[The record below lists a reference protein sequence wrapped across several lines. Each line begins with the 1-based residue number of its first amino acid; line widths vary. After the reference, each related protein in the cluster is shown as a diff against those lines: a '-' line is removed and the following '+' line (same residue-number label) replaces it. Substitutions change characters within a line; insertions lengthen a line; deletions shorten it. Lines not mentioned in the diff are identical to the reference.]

1 MKALSSIMRKS
12 LTLLL
17 ALTICFSAFACG
29 KTNDASSDG
38 SSGGD
43 GPIVVT
49 PSVTVTVEA
58 SKDTIKVGEE
68 VTLTVTVE
76 NATDTSYTWSV
87 DDAGKDI
94 VQISDDVLT
103 IKDEV
108 ELILDTF
115 VVLTATSK
123 EDTNA
128 KGSKT
133 IKVVAPVVEGRV
145 GELTSDMIAA
155 LGNSSITVSGTLT
168 DVYESKVFPA
178 LSDETVYDMTVE
190 MEEGKWHGAWKAQ
203 ETDSVI
209 EDSYFKGEE
218 DGVKDYNGNVGH
230 PLMKK
235 YINKYN
241 EVAVSKVTDYMSVS
255 AIWESQHLWNHIANL
270 NVNEFTYDPASE
282 LYIYEV
288 GQDETSLYLMTYL
301 AISLTPMLEDTLVQI
316 GFTVEDGAITSL
328 IGTTQRQYVNL
339 DEQTGEY
346 DAYTETIIE
355 VTFSNIGTT
364 TVKDP
369 TSYSAPEQVD
379 VLKTALDGIRGA
391 TNYKYNT
398 QDVTV
403 SAPSGDSGDYELSVQ
418 SSGATTY
425 KVPTAN
431 TNRGTVG
438 TEGFVTEDKILLHET
453 GKYDYGMD
461 DNLYHH
467 TWTGYKQID
476 ENTFDYFE
484 AVKGTLTGKRQYKGN
499 IFDVMPAF
507 DFSENVFEFA
517 GSTLEKIGNKSVS
530 VYKFTLRESSIT
542 REVAMEINLDGKDA
556 EASVTNSLSIEVA
569 QMGNEYVLYRTVIPY
584 NLVAGTYIGY
594 YSTVYS
600 SIGTTTIPKEYFD
613 GYVAR
618 TLPTTWGDTVTKY
631 YQENFTGNSH
641 EENTQ
646 TVIDA
651 TYGAA
656 AKDLPSPTMIY
667 ELFGDSMSGP
677 FYDWKDTGNVDSSGN
692 AINVGWISIKLALDD
707 SYLDENSRI
716 VDFDALKAKID
727 AAMTANDYTPSL
739 ANTDVSGGE
748 SGRADRYLSY
758 TKGNILVVISNNHT
772 KWFDIDFYPA
782 GAWSLNR

>member
-17 ALTICFSAFACG
+17 ALAICFSAFACG
-29 KTNDASSDG
+29 KTNGGSSD
-38 SSGGD
+38 D
-43 GPIVVT
+43 GIIDDTPIV

-58 SKDTIKVGEE
+58 SKETIKVGEE

-87 DDAGKDI
+87 NDAGKDI
-94 VQISDDVLT
+94 VQISDNVLT
-103 IKDEV
+103 IKDDV
-108 ELILDTF
+108 ELTIDTY
-115 VVLTATSK
+115 VVLTATSN
-123 EDTNA
+123 EDTTAND
-128 KGSKT
+128 SVN
-133 IKVVAPVVEGRV
+133 IKVIAPVVEGRV

-155 LGNSSITVSGTLT
+155 LGNASITVSGTLT

-241 EVAVSKVTDYMSVS
+241 EVSVSRVTDYMSVP
-255 AIWESQHLWNHIANL
+255 AIWESQHLWNHLANL
-270 NVNEFTYDPASE
+270 NVNEFEYDIDND

-316 GFTVEDGAITSL
+316 AFTVEDGAITSL
-328 IGTTQRQYVNL
+328 IGKTERQYVGL

-346 DAYTETIIE
+346 DAYYETIME
-355 VTFSNIGTT
+355 VTFSNIGET

-379 VLKTALDGIRGA
+379 VLKTALDGIRG
-391 TNYKYNT
+391 TKNYKYET
-398 QDVTV
+398 TDFTV

-418 SSGATTY
+418 SNDATTF

-453 GKYDYGMD
+453 GKYSYGMD

-484 AVKGTLTGKRQYKGN
+484 AVSGVLTGKRQYKGN
-499 IFDVMPAF
+499 IFDVMPTF

-517 GSTLEKIGNKSVS
+517 GSTIEKIGNKSITL
-530 VYKFTLRESSIT
+530 YKFTLRESSIT
-542 REVAMEINLDGKDA
+542 REVAMEMNLDGKDA
-556 EASVTNSLSIEVA
+556 DASVTNKLSIEVA
-569 QMGNEYVLYRTVIPY
+569 KMGDEYVLYRTIIPY

-600 SIGTTTIPKEYFD
+600 SFGTTTIPEEYFD

-618 TLPTTWGDTVTKY
+618 KLPTTWADTVTKY

-641 EENTQ
+641 EENTK

-651 TYGAA
+651 TYGTAG
-656 AKDLPSPTMIY
+656 KDLPSPTMIY
-667 ELFGDSMSGP
+667 DLFGDSMSGP
-677 FYDWKDTGNVDSSGN
+677 FYDWKDTGEVDASGN

-707 SYLDENSRI
+707 SYLDDNSRI
-716 VDFDALKAKID
+716 VDFDALKEKID
-727 AAMTANDYTPSL
+727 TTMKANGYTPSL
-739 ANTDVSGGE
+739 ANTDISGGA

-758 TKGNILVVISNNHT
+758 TKGGIMVVISNNHT
-772 KWFDIDFYPA
+772 KWFDIDFYPV
-782 GAWSLNR
+782 GTWSLNR